1 MEESRFK
8 KRSGLPTES
17 KSGAALDYGLF
28 FHIGPLSQFRGYK
41 IIKKNGFYE
50 SGLARI
56 RKMLIM
62 SVNLWNIRLDY
73 WEKIFTFVVGIGGK
87 AFGEA
92 CPSTNP
98 AFSLRVSATLRTL
111 S

>member
-1 MEESRFK
+1 
-8 KRSGLPTES
+8 
-17 KSGAALDYGLF
+17 
-28 FHIGPLSQFRGYK
+28 
-41 IIKKNGFYE
+41 
-50 SGLARI
+50 
-56 RKMLIM
+56 MLIM